1 MHYLIYLIAPPGN
14 LRHSLT
20 VLLTALGTDQQ
31 VEPFD
36 TIGAALQY
44 ESAASPTLIVCDVA
58 VLDANVLGELIRL
71 RSRWACARLVVM
83 SEDAELAARLGND
96 AVVVT
101 TGAAAARLRTTFGNL
116 LCNVRMGV

>member
-1 MHYLIYLIAPPGN
+1 MHHLIYLIAAPGS

-31 VEPFD
+31 IEQFD
-36 TIGAALQY
+36 AIGAALRH
-44 ESAASPTLIVCDVA
+44 ESTESPTLIVCDVV
-58 VLDANVLGELIRL
+58 VLDANVLGELARL
-71 RSRWACARLVVM
+71 RSRWPCARLVVM
-83 SEDAELAARLGND
+83 SEDEALAARLGHG
-96 AVVVT
+96 AVVIT